1 MSVISLGSVCVGESS
16 HRYGLMLKVNGDQ
29 LGEPGRL
36 PVGKGLGRPCAAACR
51 LAQLEDRE
59 MISARTLELRYC

>member
-1 MSVISLGSVCVGESS
+1 MSVISLGSVCVVESS

-36 PVGKGLGRPCAAACR
+36 PVGKGLGRPCAAAVCCHG
-51 LAQLEDRE
+51 QMEDCE
-59 MISARTLELRYC
+59 LLISA